1 VPSTI
6 LEFLSAALSL
16 VSNNPLVKQYAEP
29 IIFAVLTG
37 SGEIILPG
45 GILSATQEGTKV
57 RFTFGLAGLALETFL
72 LTTQTSFQVGTTL
85 IAYTPNKPATIIAA
99 APPVA

>member
-1 VPSTI
+1 MPLSI

-16 VSNNPLVKQYAEP
+16 ISNNAVVKQYAEP

-37 SGEIILPG
+37 AGQIILPD
-45 GILSATQEGTKV
+45 GILTATQEDKPV
-57 RFTFGLAGLALETFL
+57 RFTFGLAGLALETFI

-85 IAYTPNKPATIIAA
+85 IAYTPNKPATIV
-99 APPVA
+99 APAQPVA

>member
-1 VPSTI
+1 MTSTI
-6 LEFLSAALSL
+6 LEFLSAALAL
-16 VSNNPLVKQYAEP
+16 VSNNPYIKQYAEP

-37 SGEIILPG
+37 SGEIILPN

-57 RFTFGLAGLALETFL
+57 RFTFGMAGLALETFL

-85 IAYTPNKPATIIAA
+85 ISYTPNKPATITAIAA
-99 APPVA
+99 VPT